1 MKTMKTLDGKRIF
14 RVSDEKAAELY
25 HDMEAKYIPK
35 SIWKESVRDVNKEQE
50 VNEETGK
57 TEMVTKKSNKVSKAT
72 KRHLKKS
79 KDIL

>member
-25 HDMEAKYIPK
+25 YDMEAKYIPK
-35 SIWKESVRDVNKEQE
+35 SEWKEKVRDVNKEQE

-72 KRHLKKS
+72 KRHLRKS
-79 KDIL
+79 N

>member
-1 MKTMKTLDGKRIF
+1 MKTMRTLDGKRIL

-35 SIWKESVRDVNKEQE
+35 SIWKESVRDVEKEPT

-57 TEMVTKKSNKVSKAT
+57 TEMVTKKSNKMSKAA
-72 KRHLKKS
+72 KRHS
-79 KDIL
+79 KQSK

>member
-1 MKTMKTLDGKRIF
+1 MKTMKTLDGKRIL

-35 SIWKESVRDVNKEQE
+35 SIWKESVRDVEKEPT

-57 TEMVTKKSNKVSKAT
+57 TEMVTKKSNKISKAA
-72 KRHLKKS
+72 KRHMRKS
-79 KDIL
+79 K